1 MTCEKRNCC
10 PCGRD
15 KPNWER
21 YTGAMKIITDTQSL
35 AEACRELSEHHYC
48 TVDTEFLRES
58 TFWPELCLIQMASP
72 DTAYIVDVLAPGID
86 LKPFFDLMAEE
97 TVVKVFHAARQD
109 VEIIFNQGNLIPHPL
124 FDTQIAAMVCGY
136 GDSISYEQLVF
147 KIIGTRIDKS
157 SRFTDWSKR
166 PLSQKQLDYALADV
180 THLRQVYQ
188 SIRAN
193 LEEQNR
199 THWVAEEMEVLT
211 STSTYDLPPEDAW
224 QRLKMR
230 VRKPREFAIMRNVA
244 AWRER
249 TARENNVPRG
259 RVIRDD
265 AIYEICAQPPQSMK
279 ALAGLRGIA
288 RSFDRNR
295 YGEGLLNAVDEA
307 LSMDKQDLPK
317 LPSRRSS
324 PEGSGA
330 ATEMLKLLLK
340 VTAEQNGVAP
350 KVIAT
355 VDELEKI
362 AADDNADVSA
372 LKGWRRELFGER
384 ALDLKRGR
392 IAIGFS
398 NKSIRLFDVGAESGS
413 KLAAE

>member
-15 KPNWER
+15 KLNWER

-398 NKSIRLFDVGAESGS
+398 DKSIRLFDVGAESGS

>member
-1 MTCEKRNCC
+1 
-10 PCGRD
+10 
-15 KPNWER
+15 
-21 YTGAMKIITDTQSL
+21 MKIITDTSSL
-35 AEACRELSEHHYC
+35 AEACRELSEHRYC

-109 VEIIFNQGNLIPHPL
+109 VEIIFNLGNLIPHPL

-211 STSTYDLPPEDAW
+211 SPSTYDLPPEDAW

-295 YGEGLLNAVDEA
+295 YGEGLLKAVDEA

-317 LPSRRSS
+317 MPSRRSS

-384 ALDLKRGR
+384 ALDLKHGR

-398 NKSIRLFDVGAESGS
+398 NKSIRLFDVGSEERFQTRCRIIPVTGTIQPD
-413 KLAAE
+413 LEFDLGFQFPR